1 MSVRKKAL
9 REVGLPDARQVAPAV
24 FEVRRRMCRIL
35 LEIVSETVTDPSVA
49 REEFRTL
56 LDTLRVA

>member
-9 REVGLPDARQVAPAV
+9 REVGLPGAHEVAQAV
-24 FEVRRRMCRIL
+24 FEVRRRMRRIL

-49 REEFRTL
+49 RDEMRTL
-56 LDTLRVA
+56 LETLGVS